1 MYLCNSETIIY
12 QSKVKVIDNE
22 LKKKMEM
29 RKTLFVAAFA
39 LCSAFACDVKAQTPT
54 PPVPIHNSE
63 NATGEGGWK
72 TNANS
77 VRAPFG
83 SATLLLLSMLGCATG
98 AKLYM
103 NNKRK
108 GE

>member
-1 MYLCNSETIIY
+1 M
-12 QSKVKVIDNE
+12 KM
-22 LKKKMEM
+22 KK
-29 RKTLFVAAFA
+29 LLLIAAFA
-39 LCSAFACDVKAQTPT
+39 LSSAFVCELKAQTP
-54 PPVPIHNSE
+54 PVPFGSSRF
-63 NATGEGGWK
+63 EGNQKK
-72 TNANS
+72 TNENT

-103 NNKRK
+103 NNKKK

>member
-1 MYLCNSETIIY
+1 
-12 QSKVKVIDNE
+12 
-22 LKKKMEM
+22 M
-29 RKTLFVAAFA
+29 RKMLFVSAFA
-39 LCSAFACDVKAQTPT
+39 LCSAFACELKAQTP
-54 PPVPIHNSE
+54 PVPFSNSSFAGNE
-63 NATGEGGWK
+63 NK

>member
-1 MYLCNSETIIY
+1 M
-12 QSKVKVIDNE
+12 
-22 LKKKMEM
+22 KK
-29 RKTLFVAAFA
+29 LLLIAVFA
-39 LCSAFACDVKAQTPT
+39 LSSAFVCELKAQTP
-54 PPVPIHNSE
+54 PVPFGISDF
-63 NATGEGGWK
+63 EGNQK
-72 TNANS
+72 TNANT

-103 NNKRK
+103 NNKKK

>member
-1 MYLCNSETIIY
+1 
-12 QSKVKVIDNE
+12 
-22 LKKKMEM
+22 M

-39 LCSAFACDVKAQTPT
+39 LCSAFACDVKAQTT
-54 PPVPIHNSE
+54 PPVPGSSP
-63 NATGEGGWK
+63 TGLSSDDGVGTEQ
-72 TNANS
+72 N
-77 VRAPFG
+77 VPVG

>member
-1 MYLCNSETIIY
+1 M
-12 QSKVKVIDNE
+12 KM
-22 LKKKMEM
+22 KK
-29 RKTLFVAAFA
+29 LLLIAVFA
-39 LCSAFACDVKAQTPT
+39 MSSAFACELKAQTP
-54 PPVPIHNSE
+54 PVPFSNSSFEGNE
-63 NATGEGGWK
+63 NK

-103 NNKRK
+103 NNKKK

>member
-1 MYLCNSETIIY
+1 M
-12 QSKVKVIDNE
+12 KA
-22 LKKKMEM
+22 
-29 RKTLFVAAFA
+29 RKLLMIAAFA
-39 LCSAFACDVKAQTPT
+39 LCSAFACELKAQTP
-54 PPVPIHNSE
+54 PVPFNGSHFE
-63 NATGEGGWK
+63 GNANK

-103 NNKRK
+103 NNKKK

>member
-1 MYLCNSETIIY
+1 
-12 QSKVKVIDNE
+12 
-22 LKKKMEM
+22 M

-39 LCSAFACDVKAQTPT
+39 LCSAFACDVKAQTPPRPFDRHDFDGNT
-54 PPVPIHNSE
+54 NKTENNTVRGGAPV
-63 NATGEGGWK
+63 
-72 TNANS
+72 
-77 VRAPFG
+77 G

-103 NNKRK
+103 NNKKK

>member
-1 MYLCNSETIIY
+1 M
-12 QSKVKVIDNE
+12 KA
-22 LKKKMEM
+22 
-29 RKTLFVAAFA
+29 RKLLMIAVFA
-39 LCSAFACDVKAQTPT
+39 MSSAFACELKAQTP
-54 PPVPIHNSE
+54 PVPFSNSHFE
-63 NATGEGGWK
+63 NNENK

-98 AKLYM
+98 AKLYI
-103 NNKRK
+103 NNKKK

>member
-1 MYLCNSETIIY
+1 MVMIMNVK
-12 QSKVKVIDNE
+12 KV
-22 LKKKMEM
+22 LLA
-29 RKTLFVAAFA
+29 TAFVAIT
-39 LCSAFACDVKAQTPT
+39 AFACDVKAQTPPRPFLDGFNET
-54 PPVPIHNSE
+54 N
-63 NATGEGGWK
+63 GK
-72 TNANS
+72 TNENT

-103 NNKRK
+103 NNKKK

>member
-1 MYLCNSETIIY
+1 MKI
-12 QSKVKVIDNE
+12 
-22 LKKKMEM
+22 KK
-29 RKTLFVAAFA
+29 LLLIAAFA
-39 LCSAFACDVKAQTPT
+39 VCSVFACDVKAQTPT

-83 SATLLLLSMLGCATG
+83 SATLLLLSMLGCLTG

-103 NNKRK
+103 NSKKK

>member
-1 MYLCNSETIIY
+1 M
-12 QSKVKVIDNE
+12 K
-22 LKKKMEM
+22 M
-29 RKTLFVAAFA
+29 RKTLFIAAFA

-54 PPVPIHNSE
+54 PPVPFSNSTFEDNE
-63 NATGEGGWK
+63 NK

>member
-1 MYLCNSETIIY
+1 
-12 QSKVKVIDNE
+12 
-22 LKKKMEM
+22 M
-29 RKTLFVAAFA
+29 RKTLFIAAFA
-39 LCSAFACDVKAQTPT
+39 LCSAFACDVKAQTT
-54 PPVPIHNSE
+54 PPVPGVGATNLADGDAVRN
-63 NATGEGGWK
+63 NAT
-72 TNANS
+72 TP
-77 VRAPFG
+77 VG